1 MGIDVMV
8 ALVSFLGLA
17 LAWIMLP
24 GGARPEVRRIERS
37 APSEGVAVGAA
48 A

>member
-37 APSEGVAVGAA
+37 APGVAVEAA
-48 A
+48 AA